1 MAKRMKAG
9 PLDESLIIQ
18 SFKDADLLADPANA
32 VLQGAGER
40 PAAARRDGE
49 EQTAS
54 RMDGE
59 EPAADEAA
67 VPADGTAK
75 GKSRRRKGSY
85 DEVYLKRREL
95 KTRQPVY
102 ISQEIHRSVIKLVHL
117 LALAGKEISVGGYID
132 NVLAEHL
139 RQHKDEIA
147 ELYRSGIDDILQTD
161 H

>member
-32 VLQGAGER
+32 VLQEAGER
-40 PAAARRDGE
+40 PAASRRDGE

-54 RMDGE
+54 RRDGE
-59 EPAADEAA
+59 EPAADEVA

-75 GKSRRRKGSY
+75 GKSRRRRGSY

-102 ISQEIHRSVIKLVHL
+102 ISQEIHRSIIKLVHL

>member
-32 VLQGAGER
+32 VLQEAGER
-40 PAAARRDGE
+40 PAALRR
-49 EQTAS
+49 
-54 RMDGE
+54 DGE

-67 VPADGTAK
+67 APTDGTAK
-75 GKSRRRKGSY
+75 GKSRRRRGSY
-85 DEVYLKRREL
+85 YEVYLKRREL

-102 ISQEIHRSVIKLVHL
+102 ISQEIHRSIIKLVHL

>member
-32 VLQGAGER
+32 VLQEAGER
-40 PAAARRDGE
+40 
-49 EQTAS
+49 
-54 RMDGE
+54 
-59 EPAADEAA
+59 PAADEAA

>member
-32 VLQGAGER
+32 VLQEAGER
-40 PAAARRDGE
+40 PAALRRDGE
-49 EQTAS
+49 E
-54 RMDGE
+54 
-59 EPAADEAA
+59 ADEAA
-67 VPADGTAK
+67 APTDGTAK
-75 GKSRRRKGSY
+75 GKSRRRRGSY

-102 ISQEIHRSVIKLVHL
+102 ISQEIHRSIIKLVHL